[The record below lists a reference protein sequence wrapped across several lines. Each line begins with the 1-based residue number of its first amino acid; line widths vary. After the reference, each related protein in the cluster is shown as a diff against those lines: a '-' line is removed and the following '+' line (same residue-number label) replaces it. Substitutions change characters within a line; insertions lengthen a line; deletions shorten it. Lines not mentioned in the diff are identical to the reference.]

1 MSFITRT
8 PLGRVGAYIRAGLSK
23 QVTAMALTMLIAAAA
38 PMALPTPSFAT
49 DLDFASSSNAG
60 NRFVRIG
67 LNKSIVIKLPANVR
81 DVLVGNPDIVDAV
94 IRTKSTAYLFAR
106 AVGQTNVF
114 FFDENGRQILGLDL
128 EVAQDM
134 AALQNLIRRTI
145 PGSRITVDTI
155 GDNVVLAGQAAN
167 PAEAKT
173 ALDLAT
179 KFTGDEKKVMSTI
192 AVTGKEQVMLRVRV
206 AEVQRTVLKQF
217 GINWQA
223 MFDIGKFAFN
233 LASINPFSGG
243 QGLLSPLGGY
253 AGNYSNGSTNID
265 VVLRA
270 MERDGLLKTL
280 AEPTLTAISG
290 ESAKFLAGGEFPIP
304 VPQENGAIT
313 IEYKQFGVGLGF
325 TPIVMSE
332 GRISLSIDTEVS
344 DIDTQ
349 NSVSVAT
356 GTNENI
362 AVPGLRVRRANTTIE
377 LPSGGSLML
386 AGLINDSTR
395 QNIDGTP
402 GLKSIPVLGALFR
415 SRDYIQNQTELVV
428 IVTPYVVDPVSQKQL
443 NTPMDRLNV
452 ATDSQTILLGRLN
465 KIYGAPGN
473 YPNGVYHG
481 QVGFIVE

>member
-1 MSFITRT
+1 MYFISRK
-8 PLGRVGAYIRAGLSK
+8 PRENRVITLCRRA
-23 QVTAMALTMLIAAAA
+23 AMMAIAVLALAIMPIAFESHAR
-38 PMALPTPSFAT
+38 AT
-49 DLDFASSSNAG
+49 DLDVGSGASAG
-60 NRFVRIG
+60 SRFVRIG
-67 LNKSIVIKLPANVR
+67 LNKSVVIKLPANAR

-94 IRTKSTAYLFAR
+94 IRTKNTAYLFAR
-106 AVGQTNVF
+106 TVGQTNVF
-114 FFDENGRQILGLDL
+114 FFDANGRQILGLDL

-145 PGSRITVDTI
+145 PGSKITVDTI
-155 GDNVVLAGQAAN
+155 NDNIVLAGTAAN

-173 ALDLAT
+173 ALDLAA

-223 MFDIGKFAFN
+223 MFNVGKFAFN
-233 LASINPFSGG
+233 LVQINPFSGG
-243 QGLLSPLGGY
+243 NALLSPGGY
-253 AGNYSNGSTNID
+253 AGNYSNGSTNVD

-290 ESAKFLAGGEFPIP
+290 ETANFLAGGEFPIP
-304 VPQENGAIT
+304 VSQGNDGAVT
-313 IEYKQFGVGLGF
+313 VEFKKFGVGLGF
-325 TPIVMSE
+325 TPVVLSE
-332 GRISLSIDTEVS
+332 GRISLSIATEVS
-344 DIDTQ
+344 EIDPAIT
-349 NSVSVAT
+349 AT
-356 GTNENI
+356 LSTSGSDATTV
-362 AVPGLRVRRANTTIE
+362 VPGLKVRRAETTIE
-377 LPSGGSLML
+377 LPSGGSTML
-386 AGLINDSTR
+386 AGLINDATR
-395 QNIDGTP
+395 QHIDGTP

-428 IVTPYVVDPVSQKQL
+428 IVTPYLVDPVSLKQL

>member
-1 MSFITRT
+1 MYLISRKPIGHGVASLCR
-8 PLGRVGAYIRAGLSK
+8 RAAMI
-23 QVTAMALTMLIAAAA
+23 AMAALVLAFA
-38 PMALPTPSFAT
+38 PTHLSAS
-49 DLDFASSSNAG
+49 DLDSAGASSTGS
-60 NRFVRIG
+60 RFVRIG
-67 LNKSIVIKLPANVR
+67 LNKSVVIKLPANAR

-114 FFDENGRQILGLDL
+114 FFDANGRQILGLDL

-155 GDNVVLAGQAAN
+155 NDNIVLSGQAAN
-167 PAEAKT
+167 AAEAKT

-233 LASINPFSGG
+233 LASINPLSGG

-253 AGNYSNGSTNID
+253 AGSYQNGSTNVD

-290 ESAKFLAGGEFPIP
+290 ETANFLAGGEFPIP
-304 VPQENGAIT
+304 VSQGNDGSISVEF
-313 IEYKQFGVGLGF
+313 KKFGVSLGF
-325 TPIVMSE
+325 TPIVMTE
-332 GRISLSIDTEVS
+332 GRISLSISTEVS
-344 DIDTQ
+344 EIDPTTT
-349 NSVSVAT
+349 AT
-356 GTNENI
+356 LSSPGANTVTV
-362 AVPGLRVRRANTTIE
+362 VPGLKVRRAETTVE
-377 LPSGGSLML
+377 LPSGGSTML
-386 AGLINDSTR
+386 AGLINDATR
-395 QNIDGTP
+395 QHIDGTP
-402 GLKSIPVLGALFR
+402 GLKTIPVLGALFR

-428 IVTPYVVDPVSQKQL
+428 IVTPYVVNPVAQKQL

-452 ATDSQTILLGRLN
+452 ATDSQTILLGQLN

>member
-1 MSFITRT
+1 MHLNSRK
-8 PLGRVGAYIRAGLSK
+8 PRGNRVKSLCRHVALMAIAVLALAIAPIALQDHVRAS
-23 QVTAMALTMLIAAAA
+23 
-38 PMALPTPSFAT
+38 
-49 DLDFASSSNAG
+49 DLDAASGSSG
-60 NRFVRIG
+60 SRFVRIG
-67 LNKSIVIKLPANVR
+67 LNKSVVIKLPANAR

-94 IRTKSTAYLFAR
+94 IRTKNTAYLFAR
-106 AVGQTNVF
+106 TVGQTNVF
-114 FFDENGRQILGLDL
+114 FFDANGRQILGLDL

-145 PGSRITVDTI
+145 PGSKITVDTI
-155 GDNVVLAGQAAN
+155 NDNIVLSGTAAS

-173 ALDLAT
+173 ALDLAA

-223 MFDIGKFAFN
+223 MFDVGKFAFN

-253 AGNYSNGSTNID
+253 AGNYTNGSTSVD

-290 ESAKFLAGGEFPIP
+290 ESAKFLAGGEFPVP
-304 VPQENGAIT
+304 VPQDNDVTT

-325 TPIVMSE
+325 TPIVLSE
-332 GRISLSIDTEVS
+332 GRISLSISTEVS
-344 DIDTQ
+344 DIDAQ
-349 NSVSVAT
+349 NSVTISGTSV
-356 GTNENI
+356 
-362 AVPGLRVRRANTTIE
+362 PSLRVRRADTTIE

-386 AGLINDSTR
+386 AGLINDATR

-443 NTPMDRLNV
+443 VTPGDRLNV

-465 KIYGAPGN
+465 KLYGAPGN

>member
-1 MSFITRT
+1 MI
-8 PLGRVGAYIRAGLSK
+8 
-23 QVTAMALTMLIAAAA
+23 AMAALTLAIA
-38 PMALPTPSFAT
+38 PIGLPDHARAT
-49 DLDFASSSNAG
+49 DLDYASGSSG
-60 NRFVRIG
+60 SRFVRIG
-67 LNKSIVIKLPANVR
+67 LNKSVVIKLPANAR

-94 IRTKSTAYLFAR
+94 IRTKNTAYLFAR

-114 FFDENGRQILGLDL
+114 FFDANGRQILGLDL

-145 PGSRITVDTI
+145 PGSKITVDTI
-155 GDNVVLAGQAAN
+155 NDNIVLGGTAAN

-179 KFTGDEKKVMSTI
+179 KFAGDEKKVMSTI
-192 AVTGKEQVMLRVRV
+192 AVTGKEQVMLRVQV

-233 LASINPFSGG
+233 LASINPLSGG

-253 AGNYSNGSTNID
+253 AGSYQNGSTSVDAVI
-265 VVLRA
+265 RA
-270 MERDGLLKTL
+270 MERDGLLKVL

-290 ESAKFLAGGEFPIP
+290 ESAKFLAGGEFPVP
-304 VPQENGAIT
+304 VPQDNGNTT

-325 TPIVMSE
+325 TPVVMTE
-332 GRISLSIDTEVS
+332 GRISLSIETEVS
-344 DIDTQ
+344 DIDNQ
-349 NSVSVAT
+349 NSVTVR
-356 GTNENI
+356 TNADEDGQRTSL

-377 LPSGGSLML
+377 LPSGGSMML
-386 AGLINDSTR
+386 AGLISEQTR

-428 IVTPYVVDPVSQKQL
+428 IVTPYVVDPVSKKQL
-443 NTPMDRLNV
+443 NTPLDRLNV

-473 YPNGVYHG
+473 NPNGVYHG